1 MANSNPDASNFQN
14 SNTNPIIKSGLS
26 GAIKELMK
34 SKAAKAEWDIDK
46 KKKSKQAEK
55 AKADTPPALPSDTE
69 YSVDKKVTTK
79 EDYDA
84 QIEKNKIID
93 KANKEKKGAQYKIG
107 DKLVTKEEFEK
118 RKIAYDQEQ
127 KDKAAGK
134 TPEAKHE
141 YKIGDN
147 AVTKEQFEAAKANP
161 DKTSQYEL
169 NGKNVSK
176 EEVES
181 AKNPTPEKTY
191 NVNGRKVTKEE
202 FEAAKR
208 LNELKKGNTSGK
220 L

>member
-34 SKAAKAEWDIDK
+34 SKAAQAEWGIDK
-46 KKKSKQAEK
+46 KKKSKKPEQV
-55 AKADTPPALPSDTE
+55 KADAPPALPSDTE

-79 EDYDA
+79 ENYDA

-93 KANKEKKGAQYKIG
+93 KANKEKKTPIYKIG
-107 DKLVTKEEFEK
+107 DKVITKEEYDARVEK
-118 RKIAYDQEQ
+118 NKKINEENKNK
-127 KDKAAGK
+127 KDV
-134 TPEAKHE
+134 

-147 AVTKEQFEAAKANP
+147 TVTKEQFEAAKANP
-161 DKTSQYEL
+161 NETSQYEL

-176 EEVES
+176 EEFEA
-181 AKNPTPEKTY
+181 AKNSTPEKKY
-191 NVNGRKVTKEE
+191 NVNGRMVTKEE

-208 LNELKKGNTSGK
+208 LNELKKGNK
-220 L
+220 